1 MTQRYIWIVMIS
13 AFIGQQFVSITKL
26 PGISYNK
33 QIRLWLAVINERH
46 CELIQKLTFVI
57 GNKVILG
64 Q

>member
-1 MTQRYIWIVMIS
+1 MIS

>member
-1 MTQRYIWIVMIS
+1 MIS
-13 AFIGQQFVSITKL
+13 TFIGQQFVSITKL

-33 QIRLWLAVINERH
+33 QIRLWLAVINERY
-46 CELIQKLTFVI
+46 CEMIQKLTFVI